1 MVKHRYMRVRQ
12 TRRVSRSAAGNAT
25 VIIFLLIFGMFMV
38 LPLYYMV
45 ISALKPTSEQFYFPP
60 KFYVIKPTLSN
71 FVQLIKLQS
80 QSDVPFERYLFNSV
94 FVTVASTVGYVLV
107 ASMAAYALSKHKFP
121 LKGTISQGVV
131 FAILFRPEVTSVPL
145 YIIMVKLGMVD
156 NYLSLILPAMSSSFG
171 VFLLQQF
178 LDNVPNEIIEA
189 ARIDGASEFSIYRK
203 LIMPMLKPA
212 WMTVVIFTFI
222 SIWNTTATQFIYSES
237 MKMLPSM
244 LSSLSTAGISRTG
257 VAAAVG
263 VLMMLPSVVIFLL
276 SQSSIVETMAHSGLK
291 G

>member
-1 MVKHRYMRVRQ
+1 MRRP

-25 VIIFLLIFGMFMV
+25 VIIFLLIFGMFMI

-45 ISALKPTSEQFYFPP
+45 VSALKPTSELFYFPP
-60 KFYVIKPTLSN
+60 KFYVIKPTLRN
-71 FVQLIKLQS
+71 FLSLIKLQA

-94 FVTVASTVGYVLV
+94 FVTVISTVGYVLL

-121 LKGTISQGVV
+121 LKNTITKSVV

-145 YIIMVKLGMVD
+145 YILMVKAHIID
-156 NYLSLILPAMSSSFG
+156 NYWALILPAMSGSFG

-178 LDNVPNEIIEA
+178 LDNVPNEMIEA
-189 ARIDGASEFSIYRK
+189 ARIDGASEFVIYRK

-222 SIWNTTATQFIYSES
+222 SIWNTTAAQFIYSED
-237 MKMLPSM
+237 MKMLPAM
-244 LSSLSTAGISRTG
+244 LSSLSTAGVIRTG

-263 VLMMLPSVVIFLL
+263 VLMMFPSVVIFLL
-276 SQSSIVETMAHSGLK
+276 SQNSIVETMAHSGLK

>member
-1 MVKHRYMRVRQ
+1 MRRP
-12 TRRVSRSAAGNAT
+12 TKRVSRSAAGNVT
-25 VIIFLLIFGMFMV
+25 VIVFLLIFGVFMI

-45 ISALKPTSEQFYFPP
+45 VSALKPTSELFYFPP
-60 KFYVIKPTLSN
+60 KFYVIKPTLRN
-71 FVQLIKLQS
+71 FLTLIKLQA

-94 FVTVASTVGYVLV
+94 FVTVVSTVGYVLL

-121 LKGTISQGVV
+121 LKNAITKSVV

-145 YIIMVKLGMVD
+145 YILMVRAHIID
-156 NYLSLILPAMSSSFG
+156 NYWALILPAMSGSFG

-178 LDNVPNEIIEA
+178 LDNVPNEMIEA
-189 ARIDGASEFSIYRK
+189 ARIDGASEFVIYRK

-222 SIWNTTATQFIYSES
+222 SIWNTTAAQFIYSED
-237 MKMLPSM
+237 MKMLPAM
-244 LSSLSTAGISRTG
+244 LSSLSTAGITRAG

-263 VLMMLPSVVIFLL
+263 VLMMFPSVVIFLL
-276 SQSSIVETMAHSGLK
+276 SQNSIVETMAHSGLK

>member
-1 MVKHRYMRVRQ
+1 MRRP
-12 TRRVSRSAAGNAT
+12 TKRVSRSAAGNVT
-25 VIIFLLIFGMFMV
+25 VIVFLLIFGVFMI

-45 ISALKPTSEQFYFPP
+45 VSALKPTSELFYFPP
-60 KFYVIKPTLSN
+60 KFYVIKPTLRN
-71 FVQLIKLQS
+71 FLTLIKLQA

-94 FVTVASTVGYVLV
+94 FVTVVSTVGYVLL

-121 LKGTISQGVV
+121 LKNTITKSVV

-145 YIIMVKLGMVD
+145 YILMVKAHIID
-156 NYLSLILPAMSSSFG
+156 NYWALILPAMSGSFG

-178 LDNVPNEIIEA
+178 LDNVPNEMIEA
-189 ARIDGASEFSIYRK
+189 ARIDGASEFVIYRK

-222 SIWNTTATQFIYSES
+222 SIWNTTAAQFIYSED
-237 MKMLPSM
+237 MKMLPAM
-244 LSSLSTAGISRTG
+244 LSSLSTAGVTRAG

-263 VLMMLPSVVIFLL
+263 VLMMFPSVVIFLL
-276 SQSSIVETMAHSGLK
+276 SQNSIVETMAHSGLK

>member
-1 MVKHRYMRVRQ
+1 MRKR
-12 TRRVSRSAAGNAT
+12 TKRVSRSTAGNVT
-25 VIIFLLIFGMFMV
+25 VIVFLLVFGVFMI

-45 ISALKPTSEQFYFPP
+45 VSSLKPTSELFYFPP
-60 KFYVIKPTLSN
+60 KFYVVNPTLQN
-71 FVQLIKLQS
+71 FVSLIKLQA

-94 FVTVASTVGYVLV
+94 FVTVAATWGYVLI
-107 ASMAAYALSKHKFP
+107 ASMAAYALAKHKFP
-121 LKGTISQGVV
+121 LKKTITQGVV

-145 YIIMVKLGMVD
+145 YILMVKMQIID
-156 NYLSLILPAMSSSFG
+156 NYWAVILPAMSGSFG

-178 LDNVPNEIIEA
+178 LENVPNEMIEA
-189 ARIDGASEFSIYRK
+189 ARIDGASEFAIYRK

-222 SIWNTTATQFIYSES
+222 SIWNNTAVQFIYSED
-237 MKMLPSM
+237 MKMLPAM
-244 LSSLSTAGISRTG
+244 LSSLSTAGITRTG

-263 VLMMLPSVVIFLL
+263 VLMMIPSVVIFLL
-276 SQSSIVETMAHSGLK
+276 SQNSIVETMAHSGLK

>member
-1 MVKHRYMRVRQ
+1 MRRP
-12 TRRVSRSAAGNAT
+12 TKRVSRSAAGNVT
-25 VIIFLLIFGMFMV
+25 VIVFLLIFGVFMI

-45 ISALKPTSEQFYFPP
+45 VSALKPTSELFYFPP
-60 KFYVIKPTLSN
+60 KFYVIKPTLRN
-71 FVQLIKLQS
+71 FLTLIKLQA

-94 FVTVASTVGYVLV
+94 FVTVVSTVGYVLL

-121 LKGTISQGVV
+121 LKNAITKSVV

-145 YIIMVKLGMVD
+145 YILMVKAHIID
-156 NYLSLILPAMSSSFG
+156 NYWALILPAMSGSFG

-178 LDNVPNEIIEA
+178 LDNVPNEMIEA
-189 ARIDGASEFSIYRK
+189 ARIDGASEFVIYRK

-222 SIWNTTATQFIYSES
+222 SIWNTTAAQFIYSED
-237 MKMLPSM
+237 MKMLPAM
-244 LSSLSTAGISRTG
+244 LSSLSTAGVTRAG

-263 VLMMLPSVVIFLL
+263 VLMMFPSVVIFLL
-276 SQSSIVETMAHSGLK
+276 SQNSIVETMAHSGLK

>member
-1 MVKHRYMRVRQ
+1 MRRH

-25 VIIFLLIFGMFMV
+25 VIIFLLIFGMFMI

-45 ISALKPTSEQFYFPP
+45 VSALKPTSELFYFPP
-60 KFYVIKPTLSN
+60 KFYVIKPTLRN
-71 FVQLIKLQS
+71 FLSLIKLQA

-94 FVTVASTVGYVLV
+94 FVTVISTVGYVLL

-121 LKGTISQGVV
+121 LKNTITKSVV

-145 YIIMVKLGMVD
+145 YILMVKAHIID
-156 NYLSLILPAMSSSFG
+156 NYWALILPAMSGSFG

-178 LDNVPNEIIEA
+178 LDNVPNEMIEA
-189 ARIDGASEFSIYRK
+189 ARIDGASEFVIYRK

-222 SIWNTTATQFIYSES
+222 SIWNTTAAQFIYSED
-237 MKMLPSM
+237 MKMLPAM
-244 LSSLSTAGISRTG
+244 LSSLSTAGVTRTG

-263 VLMMLPSVVIFLL
+263 VLMMFPSVVIFLL
-276 SQSSIVETMAHSGLK
+276 SQNSIVETMAHSGLK

>member
-1 MVKHRYMRVRQ
+1 MRRP

-25 VIIFLLIFGMFMV
+25 VIIFLLIFGMFMI

-45 ISALKPTSEQFYFPP
+45 VSALKPTSELFYFPP
-60 KFYVIKPTLSN
+60 KFYVIKPTLRN
-71 FVQLIKLQS
+71 FLSLIKLQA

-94 FVTVASTVGYVLV
+94 FVTVISTVGYVLL

-121 LKGTISQGVV
+121 LKNTITKSVV

-145 YIIMVKLGMVD
+145 YILMVKAHIID
-156 NYLSLILPAMSSSFG
+156 NYWALILPAMSGSFG

-178 LDNVPNEIIEA
+178 LDNVPNEMIEA
-189 ARIDGASEFSIYRK
+189 ARIDGASEFVIYRK

-222 SIWNTTATQFIYSES
+222 SIWNTTAAQFIYSED
-237 MKMLPSM
+237 MKMLPAM
-244 LSSLSTAGISRTG
+244 LSSLSTAGVTRTG

-263 VLMMLPSVVIFLL
+263 VMMMFPSVVIFLL
-276 SQSSIVETMAHSGLK
+276 SQNSIVETMAHSGLK

>member
-1 MVKHRYMRVRQ
+1 MVKHRYLRVRQ

-25 VIIFLLIFGMFMV
+25 VIIFLLLFGTFMV

-45 ISALKPTSEQFYFPP
+45 VSALKPTSELFYFPP
-60 KFYVIKPTLSN
+60 KFYVVKPTLQN

-94 FVTVASTVGYVLV
+94 FVTVVSTVGYVIV

-156 NYLSLILPAMSSSFG
+156 NYWSLILPAMASSFG

-178 LDNVPNEIIEA
+178 LDNVPNEMIEA
-189 ARIDGASEFSIYRK
+189 ARLDGASEFAIYRK

-263 VLMMLPSVVIFLL
+263 VLMMFPSVVIFLL

>member
-1 MVKHRYMRVRQ
+1 MRRP
-12 TRRVSRSAAGNAT
+12 TKRVSRSAAGNAT
-25 VIIFLLIFGMFMV
+25 VIIFLLIFGVFMI

-45 ISALKPTSEQFYFPP
+45 VSALKPTSELFYFPP
-60 KFYVIKPTLSN
+60 KFYVIKPTLRN
-71 FVQLIKLQS
+71 FLSLIKLQA
-80 QSDVPFERYLFNSV
+80 QSDVPFERYLFNSI
-94 FVTVASTVGYVLV
+94 FVTVVSTVGYVLL

-121 LKGTISQGVV
+121 LKNAVTKSVV

-145 YIIMVKLGMVD
+145 YILMVKAHIID
-156 NYLSLILPAMSSSFG
+156 NYWALILPAMSGSFG

-178 LDNVPNEIIEA
+178 LDNVPNEMIEA
-189 ARIDGASEFSIYRK
+189 ARIDGASEFVIYRK

-222 SIWNTTATQFIYSES
+222 SIWNTTAAQFIYSED
-237 MKMLPSM
+237 MKMLPAM
-244 LSSLSTAGISRTG
+244 LSSLSTAGVTRTG

-263 VLMMLPSVVIFLL
+263 VLMMFPSVVIFLL
-276 SQSSIVETMAHSGLK
+276 SQNSIVETMAHSGLK

>member
-1 MVKHRYMRVRQ
+1 MRRP

-25 VIIFLLIFGMFMV
+25 VIIFLLIFGMFMI

-45 ISALKPTSEQFYFPP
+45 VSALKPTSELFYFPP
-60 KFYVIKPTLSN
+60 KFYVIKPTLRN
-71 FVQLIKLQS
+71 FLSLIKLQA
-80 QSDVPFERYLFNSV
+80 QSDVPFERYLFNSM
-94 FVTVASTVGYVLV
+94 FVTVISTVGYVLL

-121 LKGTISQGVV
+121 LKNTITKSVV

-145 YIIMVKLGMVD
+145 YILMVKAHIID
-156 NYLSLILPAMSSSFG
+156 NYWALILPAMSGSFG

-178 LDNVPNEIIEA
+178 LDNVPNEMIEA
-189 ARIDGASEFSIYRK
+189 ARIDGASEFVIYRK

-222 SIWNTTATQFIYSES
+222 SIWNTTAAQFIYSED
-237 MKMLPSM
+237 MKMLPAM
-244 LSSLSTAGISRTG
+244 LSSLSTAGVTRTG

-263 VLMMLPSVVIFLL
+263 VLMMFPSVVIFLL
-276 SQSSIVETMAHSGLK
+276 SQNSIVETMAHSGLK

>member
-1 MVKHRYMRVRQ
+1 MRRP
-12 TRRVSRSAAGNAT
+12 TKRVSRSAAGNVT
-25 VIIFLLIFGMFMV
+25 VIIFLLIFGVFMI

-45 ISALKPTSEQFYFPP
+45 VSALKPTSELFYFPP
-60 KFYVIKPTLSN
+60 KFYVIKPTLRN
-71 FVQLIKLQS
+71 FLTLIKLQA

-94 FVTVASTVGYVLV
+94 FVTVVSTVGYVLL

-121 LKGTISQGVV
+121 LKNAITKSVV

-145 YIIMVKLGMVD
+145 YILMVRAHIID
-156 NYLSLILPAMSSSFG
+156 NYWALILPAMSGSFG

-178 LDNVPNEIIEA
+178 LDNVPNEMIEA
-189 ARIDGASEFSIYRK
+189 ARIDGASEFVIYRK

-222 SIWNTTATQFIYSES
+222 SIWNTTAAQFIYSED
-237 MKMLPSM
+237 MKMLPAM
-244 LSSLSTAGISRTG
+244 LSSLSTAGITRAG

-263 VLMMLPSVVIFLL
+263 VLMMFPSVVIFLL
-276 SQSSIVETMAHSGLK
+276 SQNSIVETMAHSGLK

>member
-1 MVKHRYMRVRQ
+1 MRRP

-25 VIIFLLIFGMFMV
+25 VIIFLLIFGMFMI

-45 ISALKPTSEQFYFPP
+45 VSALKPTSELFYFPP
-60 KFYVIKPTLSN
+60 KFYVIKPTLRN
-71 FVQLIKLQS
+71 FLSLIKLQA

-94 FVTVASTVGYVLV
+94 FVTVISTVGYVLL

-121 LKGTISQGVV
+121 LKNTITKSVV

-145 YIIMVKLGMVD
+145 YILMVKAHIID
-156 NYLSLILPAMSSSFG
+156 NYWALILPAMSSSFG

-178 LDNVPNEIIEA
+178 LDNVPNEMIEA
-189 ARIDGASEFSIYRK
+189 ARIDGASEFVIYRK

-222 SIWNTTATQFIYSES
+222 SIWNTTAAQFIYSED
-237 MKMLPSM
+237 MKMLPAM
-244 LSSLSTAGISRTG
+244 LSSLSTAGVTRTG

-263 VLMMLPSVVIFLL
+263 VLMMFPSVVIFLL
-276 SQSSIVETMAHSGLK
+276 SQNSIVETMAHSGLK

>member
-1 MVKHRYMRVRQ
+1 MKKR
-12 TRRVSRSAAGNAT
+12 TKRVSRSTAGNVT
-25 VIIFLLIFGMFMV
+25 VIIFLLVFGVFMI

-45 ISALKPTSEQFYFPP
+45 ISSLKPTGELFYFPP
-60 KFYVIKPTLSN
+60 KFYVINPTLQN
-71 FVQLIKLQS
+71 FLSLIKLQA

-94 FVTVASTVGYVLV
+94 FVTVVATLGYVLI

-121 LKGTISQGVV
+121 LKNVITKGVV

-145 YIIMVKLGMVD
+145 YILMVRTQIID
-156 NYLSLILPAMSSSFG
+156 NYWAVILPAMAGSFG

-178 LDNVPNEIIEA
+178 LDNVPNDMIEA
-189 ARIDGASEFSIYRK
+189 ARIDGANEFVIYRK

-212 WMTVVIFTFI
+212 WMTVIIFTFI
-222 SIWNTTATQFIYSES
+222 SIWNTTAVQFIYSED
-237 MKMLPSM
+237 MKMLPAM
-244 LSSLSTAGISRTG
+244 LSSLSTAGITRTG

-263 VLMMLPSVVIFLL
+263 VLMMIPSVVIFLL
-276 SQSSIVETMAHSGLK
+276 SQNSIVETMAHSGLK

>member
-1 MVKHRYMRVRQ
+1 MRRP
-12 TRRVSRSAAGNAT
+12 TKRVSRSAAGNVT
-25 VIIFLLIFGMFMV
+25 VIIFLLIFGVFMI

-45 ISALKPTSEQFYFPP
+45 VSALKPTSELFYFPP
-60 KFYVIKPTLSN
+60 KFYVIKPTLRN
-71 FVQLIKLQS
+71 FLTLIKLQA

-94 FVTVASTVGYVLV
+94 FVTVVSTVGYVLL

-121 LKGTISQGVV
+121 LKNAITKSVV

-145 YIIMVKLGMVD
+145 YILMVKAHIID
-156 NYLSLILPAMSSSFG
+156 NYWALILPAMSGSFG

-178 LDNVPNEIIEA
+178 LDNEPNEMIEA
-189 ARIDGASEFSIYRK
+189 ARIDGASEFVIYRK

-222 SIWNTTATQFIYSES
+222 SIWNTTAAQFIYSED
-237 MKMLPSM
+237 MKMLPAM
-244 LSSLSTAGISRTG
+244 LSSLSTAGITRAG

-263 VLMMLPSVVIFLL
+263 VLMMFPSVVIFLL
-276 SQSSIVETMAHSGLK
+276 SQNSIVETMAHSGLK

>member
-1 MVKHRYMRVRQ
+1 MRRP
-12 TRRVSRSAAGNAT
+12 TKRVSRSAAGNVT
-25 VIIFLLIFGMFMV
+25 VIIFLLIFGVFMI

-45 ISALKPTSEQFYFPP
+45 VSALKPTSELFYFPP
-60 KFYVIKPTLSN
+60 KFYVIKPTLRN
-71 FVQLIKLQS
+71 FLTLIKLQA

-94 FVTVASTVGYVLV
+94 FVTVVSTVGYVLL

-121 LKGTISQGVV
+121 LKNAITKSVV

-145 YIIMVKLGMVD
+145 YILMVKAHIID
-156 NYLSLILPAMSSSFG
+156 NYWALILPAMSGSFG

-178 LDNVPNEIIEA
+178 LDNVPNEMIEA
-189 ARIDGASEFSIYRK
+189 ARIDGASEFVIYRK

-222 SIWNTTATQFIYSES
+222 SIWNTTAAQFIYSED
-237 MKMLPSM
+237 MKMLPAM
-244 LSSLSTAGISRTG
+244 LSSLSTAGITRAG

-263 VLMMLPSVVIFLL
+263 VLMMFPSVVIFLL
-276 SQSSIVETMAHSGLK
+276 SQNSIVETMAHSGL
-291 G
+291 

>member
-1 MVKHRYMRVRQ
+1 MRRP

-25 VIIFLLIFGMFMV
+25 VIIFLLIFGMFMI

-45 ISALKPTSEQFYFPP
+45 VSALKPTSELFYFPP
-60 KFYVIKPTLSN
+60 KFYVIKPTLRN
-71 FVQLIKLQS
+71 FLSLIKLQA

-94 FVTVASTVGYVLV
+94 FVTVISTVGYVLL

-121 LKGTISQGVV
+121 LKNTITKSVV

-145 YIIMVKLGMVD
+145 YILMVKAHIID
-156 NYLSLILPAMSSSFG
+156 NYWALILPAMSGSFG

-178 LDNVPNEIIEA
+178 LDNVPNAMIEA
-189 ARIDGASEFSIYRK
+189 ARIDGASEFVIYRK

-222 SIWNTTATQFIYSES
+222 SIWNTTAAQFIYSED
-237 MKMLPSM
+237 MKMLPAM
-244 LSSLSTAGISRTG
+244 LSSLSTAGVIRTG

-263 VLMMLPSVVIFLL
+263 VLMMFPSVVIFLL
-276 SQSSIVETMAHSGLK
+276 SQNSIVETMAHSGLK

>member
-1 MVKHRYMRVRQ
+1 MRRP
-12 TRRVSRSAAGNAT
+12 TKRVSRSAAGNVT
-25 VIIFLLIFGMFMV
+25 VIIFLLIFGVFMI

-45 ISALKPTSEQFYFPP
+45 VSAMKPTSELFYFPP
-60 KFYVIKPTLSN
+60 KFYVIKPTLRN
-71 FVQLIKLQS
+71 FLTLIKLQA

-94 FVTVASTVGYVLV
+94 FVTVVSTVGYVLL

-121 LKGTISQGVV
+121 LKNAITKSVV

-145 YIIMVKLGMVD
+145 YILMVKAHIID
-156 NYLSLILPAMSSSFG
+156 NYWALILPAMSGSFG

-178 LDNVPNEIIEA
+178 LDNVPNEMIEA
-189 ARIDGASEFSIYRK
+189 ARIDGASEFVIYRK

-222 SIWNTTATQFIYSES
+222 SIWNTTAAQFIYSED
-237 MKMLPSM
+237 MKMLPAM
-244 LSSLSTAGISRTG
+244 LSSLSTAGITRAG

-263 VLMMLPSVVIFLL
+263 VLMMFPSVVIFLL
-276 SQSSIVETMAHSGLK
+276 SQNSIVETMAHSGLK

>member
-1 MVKHRYMRVRQ
+1 MRRP
-12 TRRVSRSAAGNAT
+12 TKRVSRSAAGNVT
-25 VIIFLLIFGMFMV
+25 VIIFLLIFGVFMI

-45 ISALKPTSEQFYFPP
+45 VSALKPTSELFYFPP
-60 KFYVIKPTLSN
+60 KFYVIKPTLRN
-71 FVQLIKLQS
+71 FLTLIKLQA

-94 FVTVASTVGYVLV
+94 FVTVVSTVGYVLL

-121 LKGTISQGVV
+121 LKNAITKSVV

-145 YIIMVKLGMVD
+145 YILMVKAHIID
-156 NYLSLILPAMSSSFG
+156 NYWALILPAMSGSFG

-178 LDNVPNEIIEA
+178 LDNVPNEMIEA
-189 ARIDGASEFSIYRK
+189 ARIDGASEFVIYRK

-222 SIWNTTATQFIYSES
+222 SIWNTTAAQFIYSED
-237 MKMLPSM
+237 MKMLPAM
-244 LSSLSTAGISRTG
+244 LSSLSTAGITRAG

-263 VLMMLPSVVIFLL
+263 VLMMFPSVVIFLL

>member
-1 MVKHRYMRVRQ
+1 MRRP
-12 TRRVSRSAAGNAT
+12 TKRVSRSAAGNVT
-25 VIIFLLIFGMFMV
+25 VIIFLLIFGVFMI

-45 ISALKPTSEQFYFPP
+45 VSALKPTSELFYFPP
-60 KFYVIKPTLSN
+60 KFYVIKPTLRN
-71 FVQLIKLQS
+71 FLTLIKLQA

-94 FVTVASTVGYVLV
+94 FVTVVSTVGYVLL

-121 LKGTISQGVV
+121 LKNAITKSVV

-145 YIIMVKLGMVD
+145 YILMVKAHIID
-156 NYLSLILPAMSSSFG
+156 NYWALILPAMSGSFG

-178 LDNVPNEIIEA
+178 LDNVPNEMIEA
-189 ARIDGASEFSIYRK
+189 ARIDGASEFVIYRK

-222 SIWNTTATQFIYSES
+222 SIWNTTAAQFIYSED
-237 MKMLPSM
+237 MKMLPAM
-244 LSSLSTAGISRTG
+244 LSSLSTAGITRAG

-263 VLMMLPSVVIFLL
+263 VLMMFPSVVIFLL
-276 SQSSIVETMAHSGLK
+276 SQNSIVETMAHSG
-291 G
+291 

>member
-1 MVKHRYMRVRQ
+1 MRRP
-12 TRRVSRSAAGNAT
+12 TKRVSRSAAGNVT
-25 VIIFLLIFGMFMV
+25 VIIFLLIFGVFMI

-45 ISALKPTSEQFYFPP
+45 VSALKPTSELFYFPP
-60 KFYVIKPTLSN
+60 KFYVIKPTLRN
-71 FVQLIKLQS
+71 FLTLIKLQA
-80 QSDVPFERYLFNSV
+80 QSDVPFERSLFNSV
-94 FVTVASTVGYVLV
+94 FVTVVSTVGYVLL

-121 LKGTISQGVV
+121 LKNTITKSVV

-145 YIIMVKLGMVD
+145 YILMVKAHIID
-156 NYLSLILPAMSSSFG
+156 NYWALILPAMSGSFG

-178 LDNVPNEIIEA
+178 LDNVPNEMIEA
-189 ARIDGASEFSIYRK
+189 ARIDGASEFVIYRK

-222 SIWNTTATQFIYSES
+222 SIWNTTAAQFIYSED
-237 MKMLPSM
+237 MKMLPAM
-244 LSSLSTAGISRTG
+244 LSSLSTAGVTRTG

-263 VLMMLPSVVIFLL
+263 VLMMFPSVVIFLL
-276 SQSSIVETMAHSGLK
+276 SQNSIVETMAHSGLK

>member
-1 MVKHRYMRVRQ
+1 MRRP
-12 TRRVSRSAAGNAT
+12 TKRVSRSAAGNVT
-25 VIIFLLIFGMFMV
+25 VIIFLLIFGVFMI

-45 ISALKPTSEQFYFPP
+45 VSALKPTSELFYFPP
-60 KFYVIKPTLSN
+60 KFYVIKPTLRN
-71 FVQLIKLQS
+71 FLTLIKLQA

-94 FVTVASTVGYVLV
+94 FVTVVSTVGYVLL

-121 LKGTISQGVV
+121 LKNAITKSVV

-145 YIIMVKLGMVD
+145 YILMVKAHIID
-156 NYLSLILPAMSSSFG
+156 NYWALILPAMSGSFG

-178 LDNVPNEIIEA
+178 LDNVPNEMIEA
-189 ARIDGASEFSIYRK
+189 ARIDGASEFVIYRK

-222 SIWNTTATQFIYSES
+222 SIWNTTAAQFIYSED
-237 MKMLPSM
+237 MKMLPAM
-244 LSSLSTAGISRTG
+244 LSSLSTAGITRAG
-257 VAAAVG
+257 AAVG
-263 VLMMLPSVVIFLL
+263 VLMMFPSVVIFLL
-276 SQSSIVETMAHSGLK
+276 SQNSIVETMAHSGLK

>member
-1 MVKHRYMRVRQ
+1 MRRP
-12 TRRVSRSAAGNAT
+12 TKRVSRSAAGNVT
-25 VIIFLLIFGMFMV
+25 VIIFLLIFGVFMI

-45 ISALKPTSEQFYFPP
+45 VSALKPTSELFYFPP
-60 KFYVIKPTLSN
+60 KFYVIKPTLRN
-71 FVQLIKLQS
+71 FLTLIKLQA

-94 FVTVASTVGYVLV
+94 FVTVVSTVGYVLL

-121 LKGTISQGVV
+121 LKNTITKSVV

-145 YIIMVKLGMVD
+145 YILMVKAHIID
-156 NYLSLILPAMSSSFG
+156 NYWALILPAMSGSFG

-178 LDNVPNEIIEA
+178 LDNVPNEMIEA
-189 ARIDGASEFSIYRK
+189 ARIDGASEFVIYRK

-222 SIWNTTATQFIYSES
+222 SIWNTTAAQFIYSED
-237 MKMLPSM
+237 MKMLPAM
-244 LSSLSTAGISRTG
+244 LSSLSTAGVTRAG

-263 VLMMLPSVVIFLL
+263 VLMMFPSVVIFLL
-276 SQSSIVETMAHSGLK
+276 SQNSIVETMAHSGLK

>member
-1 MVKHRYMRVRQ
+1 MRRP
-12 TRRVSRSAAGNAT
+12 TRRVSRSVAGNAT
-25 VIIFLLIFGMFMV
+25 VIIFLLIFGMFMI

-45 ISALKPTSEQFYFPP
+45 VSALKPTSELFYFPP
-60 KFYVIKPTLSN
+60 KFYVIKPTLRN
-71 FVQLIKLQS
+71 FLSLIKLQA

-94 FVTVASTVGYVLV
+94 FVTVISTVGYVLL

-121 LKGTISQGVV
+121 LKNTITKSVV

-145 YIIMVKLGMVD
+145 YILMVKAHIID
-156 NYLSLILPAMSSSFG
+156 NYWALILPAMSGSFG

-178 LDNVPNEIIEA
+178 LDNVPNEMIEA
-189 ARIDGASEFSIYRK
+189 ARIDGASEFVIYRK

-222 SIWNTTATQFIYSES
+222 SIWNTTAAQFIYSED
-237 MKMLPSM
+237 MKMLPAM
-244 LSSLSTAGISRTG
+244 LSSLSTAGVTRTG

-263 VLMMLPSVVIFLL
+263 VLMMFPSVVIFLL
-276 SQSSIVETMAHSGLK
+276 SQNSIVETMAHSGLK

>member
-1 MVKHRYMRVRQ
+1 MRRP
-12 TRRVSRSAAGNAT
+12 TKRVSRSAAGNAT
-25 VIIFLLIFGMFMV
+25 VIIFLLIFGMFMI

-45 ISALKPTSEQFYFPP
+45 VSALKPTSELFYFPP
-60 KFYVIKPTLSN
+60 KFYVIKPTLRN
-71 FVQLIKLQS
+71 FLSLIKLQA

-94 FVTVASTVGYVLV
+94 FVTVVSTVGYVLL

-121 LKGTISQGVV
+121 LKNTITKSVV

-145 YIIMVKLGMVD
+145 YILMVKAHIID
-156 NYLSLILPAMSSSFG
+156 NYWALILPAMSGSFG

-178 LDNVPNEIIEA
+178 LDNVPNEMIEA
-189 ARIDGASEFSIYRK
+189 ARIDGASEFVIYRK

-222 SIWNTTATQFIYSES
+222 SIWNTTAAQFIYSED
-237 MKMLPSM
+237 MKMLPAM
-244 LSSLSTAGISRTG
+244 LSSLSTAGVTRTG

-263 VLMMLPSVVIFLL
+263 VLMMFPSVVIFLL
-276 SQSSIVETMAHSGLK
+276 SQNSIVETMAHSGLK

>member
-1 MVKHRYMRVRQ
+1 MRRP
-12 TRRVSRSAAGNAT
+12 TKRVSRSAAGNVT
-25 VIIFLLIFGMFMV
+25 VIIFLLIFGVFMI

-45 ISALKPTSEQFYFPP
+45 VSALKPTSELFYFPP
-60 KFYVIKPTLSN
+60 KFYVIKPTLRN
-71 FVQLIKLQS
+71 FLTLIKFQA

-94 FVTVASTVGYVLV
+94 FVTVVSTVGYVLL

-121 LKGTISQGVV
+121 LKNAITKSVV

-145 YIIMVKLGMVD
+145 YILMVKAHIID
-156 NYLSLILPAMSSSFG
+156 NYWALILPAMSGSFG

-178 LDNVPNEIIEA
+178 LDNVPNEMIEA
-189 ARIDGASEFSIYRK
+189 ARIDGASEFVIYRK

-222 SIWNTTATQFIYSES
+222 SIWNTTAAQFIYSED
-237 MKMLPSM
+237 MKMLPAM
-244 LSSLSTAGISRTG
+244 LSSLSTAGITRAG

-263 VLMMLPSVVIFLL
+263 VLMMFPSVVIFLL
-276 SQSSIVETMAHSGLK
+276 SQNSIVETMAHSGLK

>member
-1 MVKHRYMRVRQ
+1 MRRP
-12 TRRVSRSAAGNAT
+12 TKRVSRSAAGNVT
-25 VIIFLLIFGMFMV
+25 VIIFLLIFGVFMI

-45 ISALKPTSEQFYFPP
+45 VSALKPTSELFYFPP
-60 KFYVIKPTLSN
+60 KFYVIKPTLRN
-71 FVQLIKLQS
+71 FLTLIKLQA

-94 FVTVASTVGYVLV
+94 FVTVVSTVGYVLL

-121 LKGTISQGVV
+121 LKNAITKSVV
-131 FAILFRPEVTSVPL
+131 FAILFRPEVTSVAL
-145 YIIMVKLGMVD
+145 YILMVKAHIID
-156 NYLSLILPAMSSSFG
+156 NYWALILPAMSGSFG

-178 LDNVPNEIIEA
+178 LDNVPNEMIEA
-189 ARIDGASEFSIYRK
+189 ARIDGASEFVIYRK

-222 SIWNTTATQFIYSES
+222 SIWNTTAAQFIYSED
-237 MKMLPSM
+237 MKMLPAM
-244 LSSLSTAGISRTG
+244 LSSLSTAGITRAG

-263 VLMMLPSVVIFLL
+263 VLMMFPSVVIFLL
-276 SQSSIVETMAHSGLK
+276 SQNSIVETMAHSGLK